1 MTKLFFIRHGK
12 TKWNL
17 EGRYQGAR
25 GDSPLLE
32 QSYHEI
38 ELLAAYLQKY
48 QFAKIYSSPLK
59 RALTTAKQLAKKL
72 DQPVKI
78 EVDQAFCE
86 FNLGKMEGM
95 KFIEVERLYP
105 EIVDAFRNHPEKY
118 DPTEIEGETFQELF
132 ERMTPKIEEICRRYP
147 TQNILIVSHGA
158 ALCAEIRH
166 LQGVSLEKLRAK
178 GGLVN
183 TSTTILETKDGQ
195 SFKCLAWNQ
204 TDYLNKQLDSSDM
217 V

>member
-12 TKWNL
+12 TEWNL
-17 EGRYQGAR
+17 ERRYQGAR
-25 GDSPLLE
+25 GDSPLLAS
-32 QSYHEI
+32 SYHEI
-38 ELLAAYLQKY
+38 ELLSAYLKQY
-48 QFAKIYSSPLK
+48 RFAKIYSSPLR
-59 RALTTAKQLAKKL
+59 RALTTAQKIAANLE
-72 DQPVKI
+72 QPLKI

-95 KFIEVERLYP
+95 KFSEVEKLYP
-105 EIVDAFRNHPEKY
+105 KQVDAFRNHPEKY
-118 DPTEIEGETFQELF
+118 DPTIIEGETFEELF
-132 ERMTPKIEEICRRYP
+132 ARMTPKIKQICQRYP
-147 TQNILIVSHGA
+147 DENVLIVSHGA

-183 TSTTILETKDGQ
+183 TSTTILQTTDAQ
-195 SFKCLAWNQ
+195 NFKCLAWNK
-204 TDYLNKQLDSSDM
+204 TDYLNKQLDASDM

>member
-32 QSYHEI
+32 QSYREI
-38 ELLAAYLQKY
+38 ELLAMYLKQY
-48 QFAKIYSSPLK
+48 RFAKIYSSPLK
-59 RALTTAKQLAKKL
+59 RALTTAQKLAVQL
-72 DQPVKI
+72 DQSLKI

-95 KFIEVERLYP
+95 KFSEVEKLYP
-105 EIVDAFRNHPEKY
+105 TEVDAFRHHPEKY
-118 DPTEIEGETFQELF
+118 DPTAIEGESFPDLF
-132 ERMTPKIEEICRRYP
+132 ARMTPKIQQICQRYP
-147 TQNILIVSHGA
+147 NDNVIIVSHGA
-158 ALCAEIRH
+158 ALCAEIRY
-166 LQGVSLEKLRAK
+166 LQGISLDKLRAK

-183 TSTTILETKDGQ
+183 TSTTILETNDAKK
-195 SFKCLAWNQ
+195 FKCLAWNQ
-204 TDYLNKQLDSSDM
+204 THYLNKQLAPSDM